1 MFDIEDYLE
10 ELDTQYKT
18 ELLQLKIQ
26 WETMKLQVEL
36 EKDKNPRMG
45 EKLDAYLNM
54 LKNSIKELLSN
65 DEDWDEESL
74 ADYNYIFGEENE
86 D

>member
-1 MFDIEDYLE
+1 MYDYFKELE
-10 ELDTQYKT
+10 KERKAD
-18 ELLQLKIQ
+18 LLQLKMQ
-26 WETMKLQVEL
+26 WEAMKLLVDS
-36 EKDKNPRMG
+36 EKDKNPKMG

-54 LKNSIKELLSN
+54 LKNNIKELLSA

-74 ADYNYIFGEENE
+74 ADYNYVFGEENE

>member
-1 MFDIEDYLE
+1 MYDYSKELE
-10 ELDTQYKT
+10 KEHKAD
-18 ELLQLKIQ
+18 LLQLKMQ
-26 WETMKLQVEL
+26 WEAMKLLVES
-36 EKDKNPRMG
+36 EKDKNPKMG

-54 LKNSIKELLSN
+54 LKNNIKELLSA

>member
-1 MFDIEDYLE
+1 MYDYFKELE
-10 ELDTQYKT
+10 KERKAD
-18 ELLQLKIQ
+18 LLQLKMQ
-26 WETMKLQVEL
+26 WEAMKLLVES
-36 EKDKNPRMG
+36 EKDKNPKMG

-54 LKNSIKELLSN
+54 LKNNIKELLSA

-86 D
+86 N

>member
-1 MFDIEDYLE
+1 MYDYLK
-10 ELDTQYKT
+10 ELEKEHKA
-18 ELLQLKIQ
+18 ELFQLKMQ
-26 WETMKLQVEL
+26 WEAMKLQVES
-36 EKDKNPRMG
+36 EKDKNPKMG

-54 LKNSIKELLSN
+54 LKNSIKELLS
-65 DEDWDEESL
+65 DSEDWDEDSL

>member
-1 MFDIEDYLE
+1 MYDYFKELE
-10 ELDTQYKT
+10 KEHKAD
-18 ELLQLKIQ
+18 LLQLKMQ
-26 WETMKLQVEL
+26 WEAMKLLVDS
-36 EKDKNPRMG
+36 EKDKNPKMG

-54 LKNSIKELLSN
+54 LKNNIKELISA
-65 DEDWDEESL
+65 DEDWDEELL

>member
-1 MFDIEDYLE
+1 MFDFEDYLE
-10 ELDTQYKT
+10 ELETQHKAD
-18 ELLQLKIQ
+18 LLQLKMQ
-26 WETMKLQVEL
+26 WETVKLQVEL

-54 LKNSIKELLSN
+54 LKNSIKELLSD
-65 DEDWDEESL
+65 DEDL
-74 ADYNYIFGEENE
+74 LTDYNYIFGEENE

>member
-1 MFDIEDYLE
+1 MYDYFKELE
-10 ELDTQYKT
+10 KEHKAD
-18 ELLQLKIQ
+18 LLQLKMQ
-26 WETMKLQVEL
+26 WEAMKLLVES
-36 EKDKNPRMG
+36 EKDKNPKMG

-54 LKNSIKELLSN
+54 LKNNIKELLLA

-74 ADYNYIFGEENE
+74 ADYNYVFGEENE

>member
-1 MFDIEDYLE
+1 MYDYLE
-10 ELDTQYKT
+10 ELEIQHKAD
-18 ELLQLKIQ
+18 LLQLKMQ
-26 WETMKLQVEL
+26 WEAMKLQVEL

-54 LKNSIKELLSN
+54 LKNSIKELLSD
-65 DEDWDEESL
+65 DEDSL

-86 D
+86 N

>member
-1 MFDIEDYLE
+1 MYDYFKELE
-10 ELDTQYKT
+10 KEHKAD
-18 ELLQLKIQ
+18 LLQLKMQ
-26 WETMKLQVEL
+26 WEAMKLLVDS
-36 EKDKNPRMG
+36 EKDKNPKMG

-54 LKNSIKELLSN
+54 LKNNIKELLSA

>member
-1 MFDIEDYLE
+1 MFNLEDYLE

>member
-1 MFDIEDYLE
+1 MYDYLK
-10 ELDTQYKT
+10 ELEQEHKA
-18 ELLQLKIQ
+18 ELLQLKMQ
-26 WETMKLQVEL
+26 WEAMKLQVES
-36 EKDKNPRMG
+36 EKDKNPKMG

-54 LKNSIKELLSN
+54 LKNSIKELLSSS
-65 DEDWDEESL
+65 EDWDEDSL

>member
-1 MFDIEDYLE
+1 MFDVEDYLE
-10 ELDTQYKT
+10 ELEAQHKAD
-18 ELLQLKIQ
+18 LLQLKMQ
-26 WETMKLQVEL
+26 WETIKLQIEL
-36 EKDKNPRMG
+36 EKDKNPKMG

-54 LKNSIKELLSN
+54 LKNSIKELLSD
-65 DEDWDEESL
+65 DEDSL